1 MANRAHRLDRIESSL
16 TPTEAVVKWMDEAHE
31 HGSLREFALS
41 IVRQPDT
48 KAPLYR
54 LREFVIPGLEQR
66 LKGKP
71 PDEKNRRI
79 HQALKDIAFLY
90 YLQLEVNTRV
100 TAETRAWLLT
110 AVLISKAWLNSGSSP
125 GETDQGI
132 DDEGSW
138 RSSAQR
144 FIHELYV
151 YDRAAYVVGDAY
163 FNGRPVLFPD
173 AAETLQDLI
182 GRIETL
188 IEMDH
193 QDVKTGNGKC
203 RARTR
208 IIDLYKIKE
217 LAQEDAKHLVGEI
230 VVMAK
235 AEALEICG
243 ENQDSALLV
252 KNYLEA
258 GLGGAA

>member
-1 MANRAHRLDRIESSL
+1 MANRAQRLDRIESSL

-54 LREFVIPGLEQR
+54 LRDFVIPGLEPR
-66 LKGKP
+66 LKGKS

-79 HQALKDIAFLY
+79 HRALRDIAFLY

-110 AVLISKAWLNSGSSP
+110 AVLISKEWLNSGSAP
-125 GETDQGI
+125 GEPDQGM
-132 DDEGSW
+132 DGEGSW
-138 RSSAQR
+138 RCSAQR

-151 YDRAAYVVGDAY
+151 YDRAACVVGDAY

-188 IEMDH
+188 IKMDNH
-193 QDVKTGNGKC
+193 DIKGGNGKC
-203 RARTR
+203 RAITR

-217 LAQEDAKHLVGEI
+217 LAQEDAKHLIGEI

-243 ENQDSALLV
+243 ENRDSVVLIRKHL
-252 KNYLEA
+252 A
-258 GLGGAA
+258 GISAAD